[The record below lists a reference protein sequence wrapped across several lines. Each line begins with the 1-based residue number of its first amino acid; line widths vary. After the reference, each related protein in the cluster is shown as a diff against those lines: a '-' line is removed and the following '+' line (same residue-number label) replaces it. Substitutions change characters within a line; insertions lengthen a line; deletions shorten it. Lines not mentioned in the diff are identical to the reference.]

1 MPKHGRKRKKTRTH
15 VVEDETAA
23 SALKSTAP
31 PPPRSMVVRHG
42 SSSAEEPELSELV
55 KDWRNLMS
63 PATALKLKER
73 KGAKIRDYAEMAP
86 VLGVTHLLAF
96 SMNEGGNVNCKVARV
111 PSGPTLSFKVKRFS
125 LAKQVRA
132 VQKRPI
138 DTSSG
143 IFQTAPVVVTNNF
156 GGAEESAH
164 VKLMRIT
171 FQNMFPAVDVGKVKL
186 SDVRRVVLFNLL
198 KDEGEEV
205 EVRHY
210 AVRANPT
217 GVNRNIKRIV
227 QAKIPNLGK
236 VNDIA
241 DYIIGNATG
250 GALSDSEGEDEAANV
265 VLPQKFAGR
274 GNSKSQKSALKLVEL
289 GPRMRMKLMKVER
302 GLASGDIMYHSVV
315 TKTPEEAKKQ
325 KTKITERDALKRQRR
340 EEQEENV
347 QRKKKA
353 KEEKKEAKR
362 LKREAREA
370 QVMDELRGGAT
381 SMASNNETAE
391 GYDSASDSDDN
402 NEDNN

>member
-1 MPKHGRKRKKTRTH
+1 
-15 VVEDETAA
+15 
-23 SALKSTAP
+23 
-31 PPPRSMVVRHG
+31 MVVRHG

-73 KGAKIRDYAEMAP
+73 KGAKIRDYADMAP

-132 VQKRPI
+132 VQRRPI

-198 KDEGEEV
+198 KDEDEEV

-236 VNDIA
+236 VDDIA
-241 DYIIGNATG
+241 DYIIGNTAAAG
-250 GALSDSEGEDEAANV
+250 GAMSDSEGEDEAANV
-265 VLPQKFAGR
+265 VLPQKFTGR

-315 TKTPEEAKKQ
+315 KKTPEEAKKQ
-325 KTKITERDALKRQRR
+325 KTKITERDTLKRQRR

-353 KEEKKEAKR
+353 KEEKKEAKK
-362 LKREAREA
+362 LKMEAREA
-370 QVMDELRGGAT
+370 QVMDELRGTAT
-381 SMASNNETAE
+381 SLANQGAAE
-391 GYDSASDSDDN
+391 GNITSGSDSEADSD
-402 NEDNN
+402 EE